1 MVDKIVELENG
12 NSYVMLDKKVLDNRT
27 FYYSVKLDNND
38 EPTKNY
44 LFFEEIKN
52 NDETTLYPITDDN
65 LKGLLLTTFTIR
77 YLDMVYDL

>member
-12 NSYVMLDKKVLDNRT
+12 NSYVMLDKKVLDNKT

-44 LFFEEIKN
+44 LFFEEIKIEG
-52 NDETTLYPITDDN
+52 ETTLYPIVDEN
-65 LKGLLLTTFTIR
+65 LKGLLLTAFTIR